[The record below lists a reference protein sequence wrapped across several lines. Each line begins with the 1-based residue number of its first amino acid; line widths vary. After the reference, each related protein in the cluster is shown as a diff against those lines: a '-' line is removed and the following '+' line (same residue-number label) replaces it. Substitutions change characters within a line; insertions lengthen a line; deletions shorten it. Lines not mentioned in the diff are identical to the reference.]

1 MNATLCSSAPLSSSP
16 SRASSAVRVY
26 LAKRSQRPPSAPCV
40 DLGQSFGSPDS
51 SFARLVRPPAA
62 RTGMGTALSL
72 LRLSSVRRAFLATPL
87 STPGGLR
94 RLPSF
99 SNPPP
104 KAEGAASSP
113 MGSIGRRRTVRRS
126 ASLSGVKHIGHFAGS
141 PSFLTVAACRAMHGK
156 QNACPHSVTCAQV
169 IGSSRHTG
177 HDSGVAEA
185 ISTNT
190 TSSQST
196 MWSGSD
202 AAPLR
207 SAQSATRKR
216 KLAWRKSSLRYT
228 LLRWPLEGWGPWRWP
243 RLPWADAAPPPRPPP
258 RPVPRARS
266 VLAPTRF
273 SRCGEVKLRR
283 KSARTP
289 RRQGPAP
296 GEASGCTRSAPFEED
311 GDPTAFGS
319 VAPVPLARGTARGA
333 WPLPRPLPDPR
344 ASDPSASF
352 SSRRWRPPRLSPGFR

>member
-1 MNATLCSSAPLSSSP
+1 MNATLCSSAPISSSP

-26 LAKRSQRPPSAPCV
+26 LAKRSHRPPSASCE
-40 DLGQSFGSPDS
+40 DLGHRAPACSFTPG
-51 SFARLVRPPAA
+51 RPAT
-62 RTGMGTALSL
+62 RTGVGTALSL
-72 LRLSSVRRAFLATPL
+72 RRLSSVRRAFLATPL
-87 STPGGLR
+87 RAAAGSRASPSLFSIPPAADTP
-94 RLPSF
+94 S
-99 SNPPP
+99 PPT
-104 KAEGAASSP
+104 
-113 MGSIGRRRTVRRS
+113 GSIGRRRTVRRS

-156 QNACPHSVTCAQV
+156 QNACPHSVTCAHV
-169 IGSSRHTG
+169 MGSSRHTG
-177 HDSGVAEA
+177 HDSSVAEA

-202 AAPLR
+202 AAAVR

-228 LLRWPLEGWGPWRWP
+228 LLRWPLEGWGWRWP
-243 RLPWADAAPPPRPPP
+243 RLPRLPWAAP

-273 SRCGEVKLRR
+273 SRWGEVKLRR

-289 RRQGPAP
+289 RRPGPDP
-296 GEASGCTRSAPFEED
+296 GEASFGCTRSAPFEP
-311 GDPTAFGS
+311 GDATAFGS

-352 SSRRWRPPRLSPGFR
+352 SPRGSSRRWRPPRFSPGFR

>member
-1 MNATLCSSAPLSSSP
+1 M
-16 SRASSAVRVY
+16 RVY
-26 LAKRSQRPPSAPCV
+26 LAKRSQRPPSAPCE
-40 DLGQSFGSPDS
+40 DLGHVSAPEMCSFPPPG
-51 SFARLVRPPAA
+51 RPAT
-62 RTGMGTALSL
+62 RTGVGTALSL
-72 LRLSSVRRAFLATPL
+72 RRLSSVRRAFLATTPL
-87 STPGGLR
+87 RAAGCLR
-94 RLPSF
+94 ASPPLF
-99 SNPPP
+99 SIPP
-104 KAEGAASSP
+104 AAAKPSSP

-156 QNACPHSVTCAQV
+156 QNACPHSVTCAHV
-169 IGSSRHTG
+169 MGSSRHTG

-228 LLRWPLEGWGPWRWP
+228 LLRWPLEGWGWRWPRLP

-273 SRCGEVKLRR
+273 SRWGEVKLRR

-289 RRQGPAP
+289 RRPGPAP
-296 GEASGCTRSAPFEED
+296 GEASGCTRSAPFEP
-311 GDPTAFGS
+311 GDPTACGS
-319 VAPVPLARGTARGA
+319 VAPVPLARGIARGA
-333 WPLPRPLPDPR
+333 WPLPRPLPDPH
-344 ASDPSASF
+344 ASDPSATFSPRG
-352 SSRRWRPPRLSPGFR
+352 SSRRWRPPRFSPGFR